1 MEEACLRIWPIHEWL
16 GPPATITR
24 GAGAEL
30 SKIWSYSADSHYLFS
45 AANPIEPAEFHIPVS
60 QKGRSSEK
68 YADAGERMMSQNK
81 TNNPTRLVILGL
93 LVSAA
98 IAPSLGCQVSI
109 AGQTLPSPYYL
120 TDDVQYFP
128 AGPQNKLANE
138 TAALEKARAEAMR
151 KSR

>member
-1 MEEACLRIWPIHEWL
+1 
-16 GPPATITR
+16 
-24 GAGAEL
+24 
-30 SKIWSYSADSHYLFS
+30 
-45 AANPIEPAEFHIPVS
+45 
-60 QKGRSSEK
+60 
-68 YADAGERMMSQNK
+68 MMSQNK
-81 TNNPTRLVILGL
+81 TCNTTRLVVLGL
-93 LVSAA
+93 LLSAGLA
-98 IAPSLGCQVSI
+98 SATGCQVSI